1 MNEELPDVQAGFRNG
16 RGTRDQIA
24 TSIGLQKKQE
34 NFRKTSASLIML
46 KPLTV
51 WISTNCGKFWKRWEY
66 QTALLASLEI
76 YIQVKNQELEPDME
90 QWTGSKLGKEY
101 IKTVYCHPAYSTY
114 MQSTSRKMLG
124 WMKHSWN
131 LDCQEKYQ

>member
-66 QTALLASLEI
+66 QTALLASWEI